1 MGNLSLALRVRPCE
15 SDRSVTTLGMKLD
28 GLGTE
33 KVPALAQAIER
44 HGLDEVWICEDLG
57 LNGGI
62 AQSAIALSVTERIRV
77 GHGIAPAAIRNVAY
91 YAMEVASLC
100 RTFPGRFLPGLGH
113 GMPGWLTQ
121 VGAHPGRLLP
131 CLAETTEVAGRLL
144 AGETVTFHGE
154 WVNLDEVSLRYPPAD
169 APPISLGVRG
179 PRGMDV
185 AARVAGG
192 VILAEGSGPTYVR
205 RVVDQIGRADHRVT
219 VFMWFS
225 IDDDR
230 HTARARL
237 RETVAV
243 ALEQEA
249 MRSQLGH
256 LATAGPTEPVLA
268 EVTVS
273 GNPTDCVAAIRA
285 LHAAGAD
292 SVVLQPVPGTEVEQ
306 LARVRD
312 DLLPLLGD

>member
-1 MGNLSLALRVRPCE
+1 
-15 SDRSVTTLGMKLD
+15 MKLD
-28 GLGTE
+28 GLATE
-33 KVPALAQAIER
+33 DVPALARAIEA
-44 HGLDEVWICEDLG
+44 HGLDEVWVCEDLG

-62 AQSAIALSVTERIRV
+62 AQAAIALSLTERVLV
-77 GHGIAPAAIRNVAY
+77 GHGIAPAAVRNVAY

-100 RTFPGRFLPGLGH
+100 RAFPGRFLPGLGH

-131 CLAETTEVAGRLL
+131 CLAETAEVAARLL
-144 AGETVTFHGE
+144 SGETVSFHGE
-154 WVNLDEVSLRYPPAD
+154 WVNVDEVGLRYPPAN

-192 VILAEGSGPTYVR
+192 VILAEGSGPSYVR
-205 RVVDQIGRADHRVT
+205 RVVDQIGRADHHVT
-219 VFMWFS
+219 VFAWFS

-230 HTARARL
+230 ETARARI

-243 ALEQEA
+243 ALEQDF

-256 LATAGPTEPVLA
+256 LPTAGPTEQVLA
-268 EVTVS
+268 ELTVS
-273 GNPTDCVAAIRA
+273 GCPTDCAAAVRA

-306 LARVRD
+306 LPRVRD